1 MAERESRLRNTPIPP
16 ETGRVNIS
24 RTPEELAELKRKVV
38 QAMLEKIPR
47 SQIAKEVGL
56 SVDHL
61 DVFIASYRLNS
72 IASPADIQV
81 RRWKRKGG
89 TRQYKR

>member
-1 MAERESRLRNTPIPP
+1 MAERDLRSNRPIPP

-24 RTPEELAELKRKVV
+24 RTPEALAELKRQVV
-38 QAMLEKIPR
+38 QDILDKKPR

-61 DVFIASYRLNS
+61 HIFIASHCLHMVKS
-72 IASPADIQV
+72 STDIQV
-81 RRWKRKGG
+81 RWWKRKGG
-89 TRQYKR
+89 KRQYKK